1 MTSQKIK
8 GTAIVK
14 SVKYEGGG
22 KLVLENFQC
31 EKENGLLK
39 RLANAKA
46 KKKELV
52 TVTIEPVQKTLIKE
66 E

>member
-1 MTSQKIK
+1 MASNKIK
-8 GTAIVK
+8 FTAIVK

-22 KLVLENFQC
+22 RLFLDNFKC

-52 TVTIEPVQKTLIKE
+52 SGTIETVQKTLIE
-66 E
+66 D